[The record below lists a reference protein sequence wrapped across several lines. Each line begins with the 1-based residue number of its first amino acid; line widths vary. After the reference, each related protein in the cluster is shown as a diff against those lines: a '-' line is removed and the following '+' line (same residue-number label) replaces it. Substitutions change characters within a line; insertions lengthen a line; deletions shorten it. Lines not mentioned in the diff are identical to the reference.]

1 MYMPNLLFQVITV
14 VFDLV
19 IVVFVAFY
27 LIGVRNKEKNIDK
40 RESKLESDYSEIVG
54 NGMARERQILDNAVN
69 QSNQIM
75 QIATHQANQV
85 LAGAQY
91 ISQTSKASLDNALQR
106 MVVDVEN
113 VSSSSKMALDQAL
126 QKIVVDVH
134 KEAYTSGN
142 AFTASFQASLKQIT
156 TLSLSGFQNVTS
168 ELELALQ
175 QQIRDF
181 RQQLL
186 ANLEKEIETYKT
198 AKMHRI
204 EQASNNIVQKTAQEI
219 LNKSLSL
226 EDHQNLVIK
235 SLERAKKD
243 GLFD

>member
-1 MYMPNLLFQVITV
+1 MV
-14 VFDLV
+14 
-19 IVVFVAFY
+19 
-27 LIGVRNKEKNIDK
+27 EIDK
-40 RESKLESDYSEIVG
+40 REDKVDSDYREVVD
-54 NGMARERQILDNAVN
+54 NGMAREKQILDNAVN

-75 QIATHQANQV
+75 QIATHQANQI
-85 LAGAQY
+85 LAGTQY
-91 ISQTSKASLDNALQR
+91 ISQTTKATLDTAMQR
-106 MVVDVEN
+106 MVVDVST
-113 VSSSSKMALDQAL
+113 VSSNSKMTLDQAL
-126 QKIVVDVH
+126 QKIVIDVH
-134 KEAYTSGN
+134 AEAFNAGN
-142 AFTASFQASLKQIT
+142 AFTASYQASLKQIT

-168 ELELALQ
+168 ELELLLQ

-181 RQQLL
+181 RQNLL
-186 ANLEKEIETYKT
+186 VNLEKEIETYKT

-204 EQASNNIVQKTAQEI
+204 EQASNGIVQKVAQEI

>member
-1 MYMPNLLFQVITV
+1 MPTLLFQVISV
-14 VFDLV
+14 VFDLI
-19 IVVFVAFY
+19 IVVFVVFY
-27 LIGVRNKEKNIDK
+27 LISIRSKEKEIDK
-40 RESKLESDYSEIVG
+40 REDKVDSDYREVVD
-54 NGMARERQILDNAVN
+54 NGMAREKQILDNAVN

-75 QIATHQANQV
+75 QIATHQANQI
-85 LAGAQY
+85 LAGTQY
-91 ISQTSKASLDNALQR
+91 ISQTTKATLDTAMQR
-106 MVVDVEN
+106 MVVDVST
-113 VSSSSKMALDQAL
+113 VSSNSKMTLDQAL
-126 QKIVVDVH
+126 QKIVIDVH
-134 KEAYTSGN
+134 SEAFNAGN
-142 AFTASFQASLKQIT
+142 AFTASYQASLKQIT

-168 ELELALQ
+168 ELELLLQ

-181 RQQLL
+181 RQNLL
-186 ANLEKEIETYKT
+186 VNLEKEIETYKT

-204 EQASNNIVQKTAQEI
+204 EQASNGIVQKVAQEI

>member
-40 RESKLESDYSEIVG
+40 REGKLESDYSEIVG

>member
-1 MYMPNLLFQVITV
+1 MPNLLFQVITV

-27 LIGVRNKEKNIDK
+27 LMGVRNKEKNIDK
-40 RESKLESDYSEIVG
+40 REGKLESDYSEIVG

-142 AFTASFQASLKQIT
+142 AFTASYQASLKQIT

-204 EQASNNIVQKTAQEI
+204 EQVSNNIVQKTAQEI

>member
-27 LIGVRNKEKNIDK
+27 LMGVRNKEKNIDK
-40 RESKLESDYSEIVG
+40 REGKLESDYSEIVG

-142 AFTASFQASLKQIT
+142 AFTASYQASLKQIT

-204 EQASNNIVQKTAQEI
+204 EQVSNNIVQKTAQEI

>member
-1 MYMPNLLFQVITV
+1 MPTLLFQVITS

-19 IVVFVAFY
+19 IVIFVVFY
-27 LIGVRNKEKNIDK
+27 ILGVRNKEKEIDK
-40 RESKLESDYSEIVG
+40 RENKVENDYREVVG
-54 NGMARERQILDNAVN
+54 NGMAREKQILDNAVN

-75 QIATHQANQV
+75 QIATHQANQI
-85 LAGAQY
+85 LAGTQY
-91 ISQTSKASLDNALQR
+91 ISQTTKATLDNALER
-106 MVVDVEN
+106 MVVDVSN
-113 VSSSSKMALDQAL
+113 VGSTSKMSLDQAL
-126 QKIVVDVH
+126 QKIVIDVH
-134 KEAYTSGN
+134 KEAFDVGN
-142 AFTASFQASLKQIT
+142 AYTVSYQASLKQIT

-181 RQQLL
+181 RQTLL
-186 ANLEKEIETYKT
+186 ANLEKEVESYKT
-198 AKMHRI
+198 SKMHRI
-204 EQASNNIVQKTAQEI
+204 DQASNGIVQKVAQEI
-219 LNKSLSL
+219 LNKTLSL

>member
-27 LIGVRNKEKNIDK
+27 LMGVRNKEKNIDK
-40 RESKLESDYSEIVG
+40 REGKLESDYSEIVG

-142 AFTASFQASLKQIT
+142 AFTASYQASLKQIT

>member
-1 MYMPNLLFQVITV
+1 MPNLLFQVISV

-19 IVVFVAFY
+19 IVVFVVFY
-27 LIGVRNKEKNIDK
+27 LLGVRNKEKNIDK
-40 RESKLESDYSEIVG
+40 RENKLETDYSEIVG

-91 ISQTSKASLDNALQR
+91 ISQTSKASLDNALER
-106 MVVDVEN
+106 MVVDVGN

-134 KEAYTSGN
+134 KEAYDTGN
-142 AFTASFQASLKQIT
+142 AFTASYQASLKQIT

-181 RQQLL
+181 RQTLL
-186 ANLEKEIETYKT
+186 NNLEKEIETYKT

-204 EQASNNIVQKTAQEI
+204 EQASNGIVQKVAQEI

>member
-1 MYMPNLLFQVITV
+1 MPNLLFQVITV

-40 RESKLESDYSEIVG
+40 REGKLESDYSEIVG